1 MLVCATI
8 NVVLHRMIWKR
19 AGLLESLKG
28 INMHAEAM
36 APYGILGGMVL
47 LASMVCGILAS
58 GGEAVAYSGA
68 KVVAEASI
76 LVSGA
81 WGVLLFHELRS
92 LLQVLFWL
100 LSLQML
106 CSYAVITAGRV
117 VTC

>member
-1 MLVCATI
+1 MLLFASV
-8 NVVLHRMIWKR
+8 NVVLHRLIWHVSSITHVDLHT
-19 AGLLESLKG
+19 A
-28 INMHAEAM
+28 AM
-36 APYGILGGMVL
+36 APYGIVGGMVL
-47 LASMVCGILAS
+47 LASMVCGILAAGDES
-58 GGEAVAYSGA
+58 VKFSGA
-68 KVVAEASI
+68 KVIAEASI

-106 CSYAVITAGRV
+106 CSIAVILAGRA